1 MSVIEKLGRP
11 LEIACPAW
19 QSRAM
24 RAYWTLAGFLPG
36 LASSAALADSPIDA
50 TWRLCLDEDR
60 SAAVSACS
68 SIIATGGGRLAEAHY
83 HRANVQRMEAQRARA
98 TGQGPAG
105 SDTRSLFD
113 PALADYDAAIRL
125 RPDYAEAYV
134 NRGVV
139 HYDKGDYDRAIADND
154 AAIRLKP
161 DFAEAFNN
169 RSLAWYK
176 KGDYARAQADF
187 DRTIKLKQNYGN
199 ALIMRPVGSSAE
211 PLG

>member
-1 MSVIEKLGRP
+1 MSVIETPGRP
-11 LEIACPAW
+11 LEFARPAW
-19 QSRAM
+19 QGRPM
-24 RAYWTLAGFLPG
+24 RAPRSLTGLLLC
-36 LASSAALADSPIDA
+36 LASPAALADSRLA
-50 TWRLCLDEDR
+50 ESWRLCRDDGGSE
-60 SAAVSACS
+60 AVAACS
-68 SIIATGGGRLAEAHY
+68 SVIAAGGEGRAEALY
-83 HRANVQRMEAQRARA
+83 HRANAQRIAAQRARA
-98 TGQGPAG
+98 NGPGPAG
-105 SDTRSLFD
+105 ADAFD
-113 PALADYDAAIRL
+113 PALRDYDAAIRL

-139 HYDKGDYDRAIADND
+139 HYDRGDYDRAIADND
-154 AAIRLKP
+154 AAIRLRP

-169 RSLAWYK
+169 RSLAWYR